1 MLRCTSRTSGICIAD
16 AVSEGSMSTFHNW
29 VQWGLSK
36 WNSEQ
41 RYAYSELDVG
51 IANLGVEALIEVW
64 FKDHLDPQI
73 IYSRFVLPTNI
84 V

>member
-1 MLRCTSRTSGICIAD
+1 
-16 AVSEGSMSTFHNW
+16 MSTFHNW

-41 RYAYSELDVG
+41 RYANSELDVG

>member
-1 MLRCTSRTSGICIAD
+1 MEFGTEICIF
-16 AVSEGSMSTFHNW
+16 G
-29 VQWGLSK
+29 
-36 WNSEQ
+36 
-41 RYAYSELDVG
+41 ELDVG